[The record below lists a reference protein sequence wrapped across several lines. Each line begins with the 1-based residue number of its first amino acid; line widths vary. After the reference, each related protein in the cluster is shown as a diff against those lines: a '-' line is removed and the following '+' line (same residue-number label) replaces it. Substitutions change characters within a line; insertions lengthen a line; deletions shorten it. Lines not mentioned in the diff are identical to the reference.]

1 MVANS
6 AGAGGSGAQ
15 TAGRWARFQIAK
27 MANGQVMVA
36 FLEQSMCP
44 PLPFYPSPRQDLP
57 TPQSTLAKVC
67 TLKVLGKGK
76 CIPQGED
83 QRDSL
88 GSFIFD

>member
-1 MVANS
+1 
-6 AGAGGSGAQ
+6 
-15 TAGRWARFQIAK
+15 
-27 MANGQVMVA
+27 MVA
-36 FLEQSMCP
+36 FLEQSMGPSLLP
-44 PLPFYPSPRQDLP
+44 PPQDLP
-57 TPQSTLAKVC
+57 TPQSTPAKVC